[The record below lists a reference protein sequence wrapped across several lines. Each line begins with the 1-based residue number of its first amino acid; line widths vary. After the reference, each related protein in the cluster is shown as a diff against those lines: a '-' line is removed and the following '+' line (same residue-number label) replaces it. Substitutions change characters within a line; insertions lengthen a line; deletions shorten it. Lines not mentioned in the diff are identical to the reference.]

1 MVARSRIDKLEV
13 QIDQLHAD
21 RIIPPLVAHLRTLST
36 EQLRELERK
45 LTKES
50 SHD

>member
-1 MVARSRIDKLEV
+1 MVARSRIDKLEA
-13 QIDQLHAD
+13 QIDQIHAD
-21 RIIPPLVAHLRTLST
+21 RIIPPLVAYLKTLSV

-45 LTKES
+45 LTKDS